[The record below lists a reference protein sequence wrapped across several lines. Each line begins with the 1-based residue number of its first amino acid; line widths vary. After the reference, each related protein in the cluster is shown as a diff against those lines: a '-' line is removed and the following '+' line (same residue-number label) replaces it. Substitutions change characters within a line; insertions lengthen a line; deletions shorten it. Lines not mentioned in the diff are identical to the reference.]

1 MRIRNEA
8 KKNMLDKKD
17 SPIPQ
22 MPVITG
28 MKRDRKSQNE
38 VDEESKGERV
48 DTYTSDVKVTNLSD
62 ADLPFQPGARTGLV
76 GLKQRLNIG
85 VINPAFASEKGSGK
99 VSAGGVK
106 RFENVHPIE
115 ENANQP
121 SYTSEDFFGQ
131 NQFEHGPNDAS
142 SPRVL
147 RMQKRNSRTKS
158 TPFEKEEVLEI
169 PKLSS
174 QIIDVSPKADSRI
187 DDTPFEYS
195 TISNDFYRPPHA
207 VFQQKRSAVPA
218 LNLHGSTTSLYGG
231 RGAESQLNS
240 PAKMDHTMKDYYE
253 QEYDYHHQSH
263 QKQQQPDRK
272 FRLSIQ
278 QTKNVEELIKQ
289 QQNELDNMHEDQS
302 IP

>member
-131 NQFEHGPNDAS
+131 NHFEHGPNDAS

-174 QIIDVSPKADSRI
+174 QIIDISPKADSRI

-240 PAKMDHTMKDYYE
+240 PAKMDHTLKDHYE
-253 QEYDYHHQSH
+253 QEYDQSH

-278 QTKNVEELIKQ
+278 QTRNVEELIRQ